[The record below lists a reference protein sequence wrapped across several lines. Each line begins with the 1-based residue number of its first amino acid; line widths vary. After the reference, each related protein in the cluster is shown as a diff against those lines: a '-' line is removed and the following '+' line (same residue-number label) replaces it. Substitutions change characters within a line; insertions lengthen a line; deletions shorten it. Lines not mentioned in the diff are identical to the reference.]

1 MSSVVPFSIENPF
14 RQLTTLRSLRALA
27 SARIAPTQLGLAI
40 MGVLVVGVCFAIF
53 TTTDPVWWHLHF
65 SRLGMFSTT
74 SGTVFNGTLALAGML
89 VIVFTC
95 RVRADLRRLARRT
108 AARGTAAVTTLFLT
122 LIGANLS
129 LAGFIPLT
137 LNEGLHNVVA
147 YGMIAGFAGLLATTP
162 WMIRGV
168 SRVLRRT
175 TVGVLCYLAIAGALF
190 APQLINAAAFEA
202 IAFTAMFGWAGVF
215 IRALSAAGLAHEEPA
230 EQAAVPRESMPLSC
244 ETRPR
249 VARGVTSLSGASL
262 RSRRRLILRSHAAQ
276 HGALAHPRR
285 GYKASAERAVSALSR
300 RPARR

>member
-1 MSSVVPFSIENPF
+1 MSSAVSFSIESPL
-14 RQLTTLRSLRALA
+14 RRVATLRPLRAL
-27 SARIAPTQLGLAI
+27 SAIRVAPTQLGLAI

-74 SGTVFNGTLALAGML
+74 SGTVFNATLAVAGML

-95 RVRADLRRLARRT
+95 RIRSDLRRLTRRN
-108 AARGTAAVTTLFLT
+108 AARGTAGVTTVFLA

-129 LAGFIPLT
+129 LAGCIPLT

-162 WMIRGV
+162 WMLRGI

-175 TVGVLCYLAIAGALF
+175 TTGVICYLAVAGALF

-215 IRALSAAGLAHEEPA
+215 IHAVSVASSAPQKPAQQTEAAAGPTPPSCVNQPRGAR
-230 EQAAVPRESMPLSC
+230 AAR
-244 ETRPR
+244 
-249 VARGVTSLSGASL
+249 SLSGASL
-262 RSRRRLILRSHAAQ
+262 RSRRRLILRSRAA
-276 HGALAHPRR
+276 RR
-285 GYKASAERAVSALSR
+285 GVLGHPQRGYRASAARAESVRSR
-300 RPARR
+300 KPVHR